1 MKIAVY
7 NLEGK
12 KLKDMELSEDVF
24 GVEKNE
30 FLLHQVYVAKK
41 ANRRKPIAHT
51 KNRGEVAGS
60 GIKPWRQ
67 KGTGRA
73 RVGSVRTPVW
83 KGGGIVFGP
92 TKERN
97 FSKKVNNRA
106 NRKAI
111 KMALSE
117 KAKKGNMIVVDSFKL
132 KEKKTKEFAKGMDN
146 LKLKGKILLSLGEK
160 EKDAYLYSRNIKNM
174 KCIPA
179 KIINVMDLLDYSKLL
194 ISEDSIKYLEKKYN
208 R

>member
-67 KGTGRA
+67 KGT
-73 RVGSVRTPVW
+73 
-83 KGGGIVFGP
+83 
-92 TKERN
+92 
-97 FSKKVNNRA
+97 
-106 NRKAI
+106 
-111 KMALSE
+111 
-117 KAKKGNMIVVDSFKL
+117 
-132 KEKKTKEFAKGMDN
+132 
-146 LKLKGKILLSLGEK
+146 
-160 EKDAYLYSRNIKNM
+160 
-174 KCIPA
+174 
-179 KIINVMDLLDYSKLL
+179 
-194 ISEDSIKYLEKKYN
+194 
-208 R
+208 